1 MYYEGKVKFTQL
13 DERGKEHR
21 VTASYVID
29 NCKACTEACEKLNDA
44 VAVLGEDI
52 VCVKTCAIT
61 EFINT
66 RNDGDYIYAATIDIL
81 ELDEKSGKEHH
92 KRYKSACWAN
102 TLEEATERFKAY
114 LSTFIMQTTL
124 VSVKLTKYVDLIS

>member
-29 NCKACTEACEKLNDA
+29 NCKACTEACEKLNNT
-44 VAVLGEDI
+44 VAVFVEDI

-66 RNDGDYIYAATIDIL
+66 RNDGDYIYAATIELI
-81 ELDEKSGKEHH
+81 ELDEKSGKERIR
-92 KRYKSACWAN
+92 RYKSACWAN

-114 LSTFIMQTTL
+114 LSTFITQTTL

>member
-21 VTASYVID
+21 VTSSYIID
-29 NCKACTEACEKLNDA
+29 NCKACMEACEKLNDA
-44 VAVLGEDI
+44 VAVFGEDI
-52 VCVKTCAIT
+52 LCVKACTIT

-66 RNDGDYIYAATIDIL
+66 RNDGDYIYAATIEVL
-81 ELDEKSGKEHH
+81 ELDEKSGKERIR
-92 KRYKSACWAN
+92 RYKSACWAN

-114 LSTFIMQTTL
+114 LSTFITQTTL

>member
-29 NCKACTEACEKLNDA
+29 NCMACTEACEKLNNA
-44 VAVLGEDI
+44 VAVFGEDI

-66 RNDGDYIYAATIDIL
+66 RNDGDCIYAATIELI

-92 KRYKSACWAN
+92 KPYKSACWAN
-102 TLEEATERFKAY
+102 TLEEATKRFKAY
-114 LSTFIMQTTL
+114 LSTFITRTTL